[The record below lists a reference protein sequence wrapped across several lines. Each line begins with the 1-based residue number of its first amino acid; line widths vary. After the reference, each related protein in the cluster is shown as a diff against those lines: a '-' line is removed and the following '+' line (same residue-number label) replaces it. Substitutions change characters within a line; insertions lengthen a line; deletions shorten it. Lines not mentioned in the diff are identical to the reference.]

1 MNTLLKLAARWR
13 EEAGLL
19 RGYGASEAAAAAESH
34 AKQLTEAVA
43 EAEHEILTLDEAA
56 SVSKYSKRRLRELV
70 ADGSIPNSGR
80 KGSPR
85 IRRGDLPTRIEAR
98 KADSFDA
105 SVEAQTI
112 LRKSAAS
119 G

>member
-1 MNTLLKLAARWR
+1 MKSLLRLAARWR

-34 AKQLTEAVA
+34 AEQLTEAVA

-80 KGSPR
+80 KGAPR
-85 IRRGDLPTRIEAR
+85 IKRKDLPKRAKSKKGT
-98 KADSFDA
+98 DFDA
-105 SVEAQTI
+105 STEAQSI
-112 LRKSAAS
+112 LGQSGSA
-119 G
+119 